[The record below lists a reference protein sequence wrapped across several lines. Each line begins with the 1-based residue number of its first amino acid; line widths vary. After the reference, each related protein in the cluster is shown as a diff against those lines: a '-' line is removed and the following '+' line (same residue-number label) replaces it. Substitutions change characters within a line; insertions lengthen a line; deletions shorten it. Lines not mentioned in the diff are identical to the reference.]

1 MMKFVWILLWAIY
14 VSTGFA
20 QINRR
25 DTLAFDQYLKI
36 VKEHHPF
43 MQRAGLLPMQAE
55 ANLMMARGG
64 FDPKVFADIS
74 QKYFAGDQYYSVIST
89 GVSIPTW
96 FGLNF
101 YSGYDQTGGVNLN
114 PQFKMPEA
122 GLVYAGAQWTL
133 GQGLFIDKRRADLKQ
148 AKLFTQIAENDRVML
163 VNQLLLD
170 ASLAYWDWYAAFNSY
185 SFVNEAYDVTRVRFD
200 AIKQAAFLGERAF
213 IDTLEIS
220 IQLLNLDLLRQDFK
234 LQELN
239 RRLECGVFL
248 WADGIVP
255 VELQDNVAP
264 SRTTDSRF
272 ADGLNSISLQ
282 LKNFVDNHPEIL
294 RDLNRIGQQEIDL
307 RLKREMLKPILNLK
321 YNALNQPIGNNLI
334 ANYSIQNYNWGAD
347 FAIPILLRKERAGVQ
362 LSQLRLQDMGLSLDN
377 KRELILMKAQASIN
391 EWQIMTEQLLM
402 YQRNLNDIN
411 RLLDAERVRFD
422 NGESSVFLVNTREI
436 VFVNAQIKLY
446 EFIAK
451 TQKAVFKS
459 YYSLALLEGI

>member
-1 MMKFVWILLWAIY
+1 MKNALAIFLCLI
-14 VSTGFA
+14 VSVGYT
-20 QINRR
+20 QPNRK
-25 DTLAFDQYLKI
+25 DTLSFEQYLQI

-43 MQRAGLLPMQAE
+43 MERAGLLPMQAE
-55 ANLMMARGG
+55 ATLMMARGG
-64 FDPKVFADIS
+64 FDPKVFAEVS
-74 QKYFAGDQYYSVIST
+74 QKYFDGDQYYSMIST

-101 YSGYDQTGGVNLN
+101 YSGFDQTGGVNLN
-114 PQFKMPEA
+114 PQFKMPDA

-133 GQGLFIDKRRADLKQ
+133 GQGLFIDQRRADLKQ

-170 ASLAYWDWYAAFNSY
+170 ASLAYWDWYAAYNSY
-185 SFVNEAYDVTRVRFD
+185 AFIDEAYGVTNVRFE

-220 IQLLNLDLLRQDFK
+220 IQLQNLDLLRQDFK

-248 WADGIVP
+248 WADGMVP
-255 VELQDNVAP
+255 VELNDNVAP
-264 SRTTDSRF
+264 SRNTDSKYS
-272 ADGLNSISLQ
+272 DELNSIALQ
-282 LKNFVDNHPEIL
+282 VRALVDNHPEIM
-294 RDLNRIGQQEIDL
+294 RDLMRIDQQQIDL
-307 RLKREMLKPILNLK
+307 RLKREMLKPVANLK
-321 YNALNQPIGNNLI
+321 YNALNQPVGNNLI
-334 ANYSIQNYNWGAD
+334 ANYSIQNYTWGVD

-362 LSQLRLQDMGLSLDN
+362 LSKLRLQDMNLVLDN
-377 KRELILMKAQASIN
+377 KRALILMKAQASIN
-391 EWQIMTEQLLM
+391 EWQIISEQLKL
-402 YQRNLNDIN
+402 YQKNLQDIN
-411 RLLDAERVRFD
+411 RLLDAERSLFE

-451 TQKAVFKS
+451 SQKAVFKS
-459 YYSLALLEGI
+459 FYSLALMEGL

>member
-1 MMKFVWILLWAIY
+1 MRVFLVIGLCLIASSVFSQRDRK
-14 VSTGFA
+14 
-20 QINRR
+20 
-25 DTLAFDQYLKI
+25 DTLSFEQYLQI

-43 MQRAGLLPMQAE
+43 MERAGLLPMQAE

-74 QKYFAGDQYYSVIST
+74 QKYFDGDQYYSVISS

-101 YSGYDQTGGVNLN
+101 YSGFDQTGGVNLN
-114 PQFKMPEA
+114 PQFKMPDA

-133 GQGLFIDKRRADLKQ
+133 GQGLFIDQRRADLKQ

-170 ASLAYWDWYAAFNSY
+170 ASLAYWDWYAAHNSY
-185 SFVNEAYDVTRVRFD
+185 AFIDEAYGVTRVRFE
-200 AIKQAAFLGERAF
+200 AIRQAAFLGERAF

-220 IQLLNLDLLRQDFK
+220 IQLQNLDLLRQDFK

-248 WADGIVP
+248 WADGTVP
-255 VELQDNVAP
+255 VELNDNVAP
-264 SRTTDSRF
+264 SRNTDSKYS
-272 ADGLNSISLQ
+272 DDLNSIALQVRSL
-282 LKNFVDNHPEIL
+282 VDNHPEIM
-294 RDLNRIGQQEIDL
+294 RDLMRIDQQQIDL
-307 RLKREMLKPILNLK
+307 RLKREMLKPIANLK
-321 YNALNQPIGNNLI
+321 YNALNQPVGNNLI
-334 ANYSIQNYNWGAD
+334 ANYSIQNYTWGVD

-362 LSQLRLQDMGLSLDN
+362 LSKLRLQDMNLVLDN
-377 KRELILMKAQASIN
+377 KRALILMKAQASIN
-391 EWQIMTEQLLM
+391 EWQIISEQLKL
-402 YQRNLNDIN
+402 YQKNLRDIN
-411 RLLDAERVRFD
+411 RLLDAERSLFE

-436 VFVNAQIKLY
+436 VFVNAQVKLY

-451 TQKAVFKS
+451 SQKAVFKS
-459 YYSLALLEGI
+459 YYSLALMEGL